1 MFDAKKQKEKFC
13 CAPIRPATI
22 DEYMAFNDIKSKPYD
37 YVDLANLPKI
47 NGVEVVGKKSLSDF
61 GIKELVAE
69 IVGNEFVIRYK

>member
-1 MFDAKKQKEKFC
+1 
-13 CAPIRPATI
+13 
-22 DEYMAFNDIKSKPYD
+22 MAFNDIKSKPYD

-47 NGVEVVGKKSLSDF
+47 NGVEVVGEKNLSDF